1 MWIEELSN
9 GKYKFIERYKDPLT
23 EKLKRVSVSLN
34 SNSSRAKKEAQRM
47 LNDKIDKA
55 LNKREL
61 VQKNLT
67 FFEVYEQLKP
77 IYEKQVKWS
86 TYFSTMQ
93 ILDSFV
99 KLVGKDVLIQKMT
112 SHYLTE
118 KLENLIYGER
128 QLSNRSVSLIKS
140 KLNVVFQFAKRR
152 GYITDNPIEKVD
164 IRYSRN
170 QDNKTKTKFLEDD
183 EYKNLI
189 DYTKQRNIRY
199 ALLFEF
205 LYYTGLRAGEA
216 ISLTENDVL
225 IDENGVYILVSGT
238 LEYKGKKV
246 TEQVKSSSTK
256 TSAGMREVDL
266 PQNAIK
272 LLEKMAHLNAE
283 TSPEYIFSTNK
294 GTPIQITAINTF
306 LRKAKEALKIDKQVS
321 SHIFRHTHVSK
332 LAELGTPL
340 FAIQDRV
347 GHENSKITEQIY
359 LHVTKGVREKMRRDI
374 ERL

>member
-1 MWIEELSN
+1 MNDQNLALFFAYNIQIIRS
-9 GKYKFIERYKDPLT
+9 K
-23 EKLKRVSVSLN
+23 
-34 SNSSRAKKEAQRM
+34 M
-47 LNDKIDKA
+47 LY
-55 LNKREL
+55 
-61 VQKNLT
+61 
-67 FFEVYEQLKP
+67 FQLFK
-77 IYEKQVKWS
+77 
-86 TYFSTMQ
+86 
-93 ILDSFV
+93 
-99 KLVGKDVLIQKMT
+99 QKMT
-112 SHYLTE
+112 PHYLTE

-128 QLSNRSVSLIKS
+128 QLSNCSVSLIKS
-140 KLNVVFQFAKRR
+140 KLNAVFQFAKRR
-152 GYITDNPIEKVD
+152 GYIIDTSIEKVE

-170 QDNKTKTKFLEDD
+170 QDSKTKTKFLEDN
-183 EYKNLI
+183 EYTKLI
-189 DYTKQRNIRY
+189 EYTKQINIRY
-199 ALLFEF
+199 ALLFGF
-205 LYYTGLRAGEA
+205 IYCTGLRAGEA

-225 IDENGVYILVSGT
+225 VDENGVYVLVSGT

-246 TEQVKSSSTK
+246 TEQIKSSSTK

-347 GHENSKITEQIY
+347 GHENSKITELIY